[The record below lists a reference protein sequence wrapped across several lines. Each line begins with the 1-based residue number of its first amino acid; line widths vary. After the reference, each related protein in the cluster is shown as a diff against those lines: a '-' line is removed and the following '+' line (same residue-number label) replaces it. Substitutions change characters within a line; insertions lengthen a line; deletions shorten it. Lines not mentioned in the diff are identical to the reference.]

1 MEGYIGEIRLFG
13 GNFAPLGWVFCDG
26 TNYSLAEY
34 TAAFSIL
41 GTTFGGDGQSNFAV
55 PDLRGRVAVGTGQG
69 TGLTAIDLGQT
80 GGSETVTMTSAQM
93 PAHTHPASATI
104 TFPCYSDEGDTGS
117 PTGNIP
123 AGVSGAYST
132 QAPDTN
138 IAPAA
143 ITGSISVVGSSL
155 PFSIIQPVLS
165 TNYIICLD
173 GIYPP
178 RN

>member
-26 TNYSLAEY
+26 TKYSLSEF

-41 GTTFGGDGQSNFAV
+41 GTTFGGDGQNNFAV

-69 TGLTAIDLGQT
+69 AGLSAINLGQN
-80 GGSETVTMTSAQM
+80 GGSESVTMTSAQM
-93 PAHTHPASATI
+93 PAHSHTAAATI
-104 TFPCYSDEGDTGS
+104 TFPAYSDEGDTGS
-117 PTGNIP
+117 PTGNIL
-123 AGVSGAYST
+123 AGLPGAYST

-143 ITGSISVVGSSL
+143 IAGSISVVGGNL
-155 PFSIIQPVLS
+155 PFGIIQPVLV
-165 TNYIICLD
+165 TNYIICLE